1 MRVSG
6 VESVEDSITDGV
18 PQGSIL
24 GPILFLIYINDLP
37 SVNSNSN
44 YVVFADDATFTVAA
58 DTLGDSLEGAR
69 AEQSAAENWFNTN
82 KLLLNK
88 DKTNKIVFTL
98 RTLDPEYNQPA
109 SFKFLGVHIDQ
120 TLTWEIHTDNL
131 AKKLC
136 KGTYFLRSLKDSISL
151 GVLRAAYFAN
161 FHSHLSYGILIWGH
175 ATGSQ
180 RIFGLQRRAVRTVA
194 GLQFRADCRHAFK
207 NLRIL
212 TVPSLY
218 ILECLL
224 HIKRNINLYQ
234 THEDKHNYNTRNRN
248 NLLPNYCRLKRCQ
261 SGTSYWGIKFFNVL
275 PEELKLLPLV
285 QFGNKI
291 KNKLIDTALYSF
303 NEYFSIF

>member
-6 VESVEDSITDGV
+6 VEDSITDGV

-109 SFKFLGVHIDQ
+109 SFKFL
-120 TLTWEIHTDNL
+120 
-131 AKKLC
+131 
-136 KGTYFLRSLKDSISL
+136 
-151 GVLRAAYFAN
+151 
-161 FHSHLSYGILIWGH
+161 
-175 ATGSQ
+175 
-180 RIFGLQRRAVRTVA
+180 
-194 GLQFRADCRHAFK
+194 
-207 NLRIL
+207 
-212 TVPSLY
+212 
-218 ILECLL
+218 
-224 HIKRNINLYQ
+224 
-234 THEDKHNYNTRNRN
+234 
-248 NLLPNYCRLKRCQ
+248 
-261 SGTSYWGIKFFNVL
+261 
-275 PEELKLLPLV
+275 
-285 QFGNKI
+285 
-291 KNKLIDTALYSF
+291 
-303 NEYFSIF
+303 